1 MVMLQ
6 VVLIWLAV
14 GAIIGWLASQIMIS
28 GSMGLQ
34 ADVIVG
40 VIGGVVGAVLLPQM
54 GFLLG
59 GSVLGHIINAAVGAV
74 VGTFVG
80 RMVRSSQAAKS

>member
-14 GAIIGWLASQIMIS
+14 GAIVGWLASQIMTT
-28 GSMGLQ
+28 GGLGMQ
-34 ADVIVG
+34 GDVI
-40 VIGGVVGAVLLPQM
+40 IGVVGGLVGGVLLPQM

-59 GSVLGHIINAAVGAV
+59 GTVLGHIINASVGGV
-74 VGTFVG
+74 VGTFVS
-80 RMVRSSQAAKS
+80 RMVKQSQSAAK